1 MYNSDSALAYNLLI
15 IMQPNNNDNRP
26 LQVPRAREGGIR
38 VAGRDEAAALMRSQ
52 IDRIYDDQESGQTA
66 ATSPYQQTHSEQ
78 TDHDAAKQQ
87 ADAHWKQY
95 HTAWQSYYQQY
106 YERYYLSQLQKR
118 QTQTQAHAA
127 QTTSTKAATAVI
139 ESEKQM
145 SQDEAVSELRNKL
158 LDQVKTHSQ
167 RVRKSRHFM
176 PIIAA
181 LVVGLTFALLQY
193 NRLIVAQVKA
203 YVSPGSITAENIIL
217 DPTTDTKVSLT
228 PKIIIPKI
236 NVDAPVVYD
245 VPSLEENVVQEK
257 LKGGVVHYPIPG
269 ASSVPGQ
276 KGNTV
281 ILGHSSN
288 DVFDDGA
295 YKFVFVQLDK
305 MEKGDTFYINYNGT
319 RYTYS
324 VTEKKII
331 LPTEVSSLVV
341 ATDKPIAT
349 LVTCTPVG
357 TAEKRLVVMAEQISP
372 DPTVASAATPNNT
385 NQPLA
390 PIAGNSPTFLERL
403 FGN

>member
-1 MYNSDSALAYNLLI
+1 
-15 IMQPNNNDNRP
+15 MQPNNNDNRS
-26 LQVPRAREGGIR
+26 LQVPPRDEGGVR
-38 VAGRDEAAALMRSQ
+38 VSGRDEAAALMRSQ
-52 IDRIYDDQESGQTA
+52 IDRIYDEQDADQTTTA
-66 ATSPYQQTHSEQ
+66 SPYQQTHSEQ
-78 TDHDAAKQQ
+78 ADHDAAKQQ

-118 QTQTQAHAA
+118 PSTAAPAHTAA
-127 QTTSTKAATAVI
+127 ASSSSATKANVAVM
-139 ESEKQM
+139 EPAKAM

-176 PIIAA
+176 PIVAA

-203 YVSPGSITAENIIL
+203 YVSPGSIAAENIIL
-217 DPTTDTKVSLT
+217 DPTADTKVSQA

-245 VPSLEENVVQEK
+245 VPSLDEHIVQEK

-305 MEKGDTFYINYNGT
+305 MEKGDTFYLNYNGT
-319 RYTYS
+319 RYTYT

-331 LPTEVSSLVV
+331 CRGLNRLM
-341 ATDKPIAT
+341 
-349 LVTCTPVG
+349 
-357 TAEKRLVVMAEQISP
+357 KRWCRLIS
-372 DPTVASAATPNNT
+372 
-385 NQPLA
+385 
-390 PIAGNSPTFLERL
+390 II
-403 FGN
+403 